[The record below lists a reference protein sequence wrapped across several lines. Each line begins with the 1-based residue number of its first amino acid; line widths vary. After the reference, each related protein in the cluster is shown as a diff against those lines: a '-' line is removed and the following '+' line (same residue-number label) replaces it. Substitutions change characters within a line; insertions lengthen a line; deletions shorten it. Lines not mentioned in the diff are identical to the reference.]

1 MTQTDDLLTLVRLT
15 VADPVEGGR
24 AVLALNP
31 PVLLRW
37 MLLAAAILVSVVLI
51 YLLPVLT
58 GQAGDMPSP
67 FAFAAGQGVLN
78 GVVVALVAYAGR
90 AFGGTGSFDDALL
103 LMAWLQSVTVALL
116 VLQLAVLV
124 LIPALNLPV
133 TLASIVISV
142 WMLVGFVCALHGFQS
157 RIMVLVGGVMVFT
170 ITAFVLS
177 LVLLFLGF
185 DLSGATDV

>member
-1 MTQTDDLLTLVRLT
+1 MTQTDDLLALVRLT